1 MNGWK
6 ILKSERLLNVVNNR
20 LIAWTFIRLFSAYK
34 YVGFFV

>member
-6 ILKSERLLNVVNNR
+6 ILKSEILLNVINSK
-20 LIAWTFIRLFSAYK
+20 LIAWAFIRLFSAYK